1 MRRPVALRR
10 PPARPSA
17 LASLALAA
25 LVAVAALPGAAG
37 AQGWVER
44 AKQRAKQ
51 RIDQQVDKAV
61 DRTVDS
67 AAATVT
73 GAAGGSADATPAVP
87 AANRRASAPAA
98 PASET
103 APAGGRGADTMRP
116 GEGAWANYDFR
127 PGERVLFAE
136 DFARDQVGDFPRR
149 LTFQE
154 GSMEVVE
161 WNGGRWLRM
170 SDDQNLF
177 VVTLPEAL
185 PQRFTLEFDYSN
197 PAGYGWGGLIVSFDG
212 KHPYHQASGSRLRCN
227 YDNAGLD
234 ARSGQTP
241 QPPTAMKRLGGEL
254 QDQMYRC
261 RVMVDG
267 DYAKAYVN
275 DTRVANLPNGAFP
288 RGRQIAFYTAIHGQK
303 PALLGNLRIAAGGRK
318 LYDALAESGRVATQ
332 GIYFDTG
339 SDRIRPESTP
349 TLKEIAGMLA
359 EHPELRLSIEG
370 HTDNVGQAAAN
381 LSLSDRRAAAVR
393 QALVAQFGVDAAR
406 LASKGLGQAKPAAAN
421 DTPEGR
427 QQNRRVEL
435 VKM

>member
-1 MRRPVALRR
+1 
-10 PPARPSA
+10 
-17 LASLALAA
+17 
-25 LVAVAALPGAAG
+25 
-37 AQGWVER
+37 
-44 AKQRAKQ
+44 
-51 RIDQQVDKAV
+51 
-61 DRTVDS
+61 
-67 AAATVT
+67 
-73 GAAGGSADATPAVP
+73 
-87 AANRRASAPAA
+87 
-98 PASET
+98 
-103 APAGGRGADTMRP
+103 
-116 GEGAWANYDFR
+116 
-127 PGERVLFAE
+127 
-136 DFARDQVGDFPRR
+136 
-149 LTFQE
+149 
-154 GSMEVVE
+154 MEVVE

-177 VVTLPEAL
+177 VVTPPEAL

-212 KHPYHQASGSRLRCN
+212 KHPYHRADGSRLRCN

-303 PALLGNLRIAAGGRK
+303 PRCSATCASPPAAGSCTTRSPSRGAWPRRGSTSTRARTASVPRARRRSRRSRACSPSTRSSGSRSRGTPTTWARRRATSPSPSSAPRP
-318 LYDALAESGRVATQ
+318 YARRSSRSSGWTPRGWPRGGSGRR
-332 GIYFDTG
+332 
-339 SDRIRPESTP
+339 S
-349 TLKEIAGMLA
+349 
-359 EHPELRLSIEG
+359 
-370 HTDNVGQAAAN
+370 
-381 LSLSDRRAAAVR
+381 RRT
-393 QALVAQFGVDAAR
+393 
-406 LASKGLGQAKPAAAN
+406 AN